1 MDETQKVAF
10 CSMIE
15 KSDRIFLFLH
25 DFPDPDCL
33 GAAVGLEKLIK
44 DKWDKPCLIFGT
56 GLSHPQNK
64 TIVNMLNIELKDP
77 FDYFSKIKSEDPST
91 ENTVY
96 ILVDMNPNS
105 RNFKFNAD
113 SHIDPDWVIDH
124 HIDKDREKL
133 EGEHINIEEVGSTCT
148 IIEEYMGALEI
159 KWNDEDEKDTKIATA
174 MMLGIMT
181 DTSNLQ
187 NSTARDLCSFEG
199 LKEHYDQDLYNSI
212 DNYELNSY
220 FYDVLDTAYK
230 NRQQTGSLLVLNL
243 GYLAESRRDTIP
255 FVADLWKKNKDVS
268 VVIAFAIIANT
279 ITASVRVKGLSTIKA
294 NDLARGVFKSGDSG
308 GHPHMAGATV
318 PLNEFFDLSLL
329 DDEKKAEFLHTTMAM
344 IVERAKKLADLDE

>member
-1 MDETQKVAF
+1 MDDTQKAAF
-10 CSMIE
+10 SSLIE
-15 KSDRIFLFLH
+15 KSDKVFLFLH

-77 FDYFSKIKSEDPST
+77 SDYFSQFKEGDPALEKLVS
-91 ENTVY
+91 
-96 ILVDMNPNS
+96 IFVDMNPNS
-105 RNFKFNAD
+105 KNFKYNAD
-113 SHIDPDWVIDH
+113 SKIVADWVIDH
-124 HIDKDREKL
+124 HIDKDRDKL
-133 EGEHINIEEVGSTCT
+133 EGHHIDINEVGSTCT
-148 IIEEYMGALEI
+148 LVSEYMESLETG
-159 KWNDEDEKDTKIATA
+159 WDNENERDAKIATA

-187 NSTARDLCSFEG
+187 NSTARDICAFEG

-243 GYLAESRRDTIP
+243 GYLAEGRRDTIP

-268 VVIAFAIIANT
+268 VVIAFAIIDST

-318 PLNEFFDLSLL
+318 PLNAFFDLSLL